1 MVLTEGPRGATKRQ
15 GRESLPRNASDD
27 EILGIMSSSAA
38 GTPESPQLALDFD
51 KANGDDGR
59 DADSEADGSQG
70 REGRGEGD
78 SERLQS
84 VLEENPELRRAW
96 DDASAYREM
105 FATPEDAKAATGLL
119 TELNQIDAL
128 FFSKRTEDHA
138 TLARHIAQMDPAAFA
153 SLAREIQRVAGTG
166 GTASWGA
173 SQIESRGA
181 LQNGENRQQ
190 SPQMDAAAAQEN
202 HGEERA
208 NQLASQSAQVT
219 PEQADF
225 LRATNAAAVQGV
237 IDAVENQVEKLLPES
252 TPKGAR
258 NRIVGEIYRE
268 LDRALQ
274 ANQQLGL
281 QMRQALRSGGLDA
294 GHLRAIVSLI
304 TARAK
309 QALPS
314 LAKRVLNEWT
324 STVIAAQQDRQSR
337 QRAAERRVD
346 IAGARGGSNERKR
359 LSPRQVDYSRMSD
372 SDILN
377 L

>member
-1 MVLTEGPRGATKRQ
+1 DESPKPTREVSEIGPATERCGGAAGQRQLNETAGLRPDPSMSARIHHPPVFSGDFMTITSTVTSQSRSSDLTSTRPLSPDMVLTEGPRGATKRQ

-59 DADSEADGSQG
+59 DADSEADGSPW

-153 SLAREIQRVAGTG
+153 LLAREIQRVAGTG

-268 LDRALQ
+268 L
-274 ANQQLGL
+274 
-281 QMRQALRSGGLDA
+281 
-294 GHLRAIVSLI
+294 
-304 TARAK
+304 
-309 QALPS
+309 
-314 LAKRVLNEWT
+314 
-324 STVIAAQQDRQSR
+324 
-337 QRAAERRVD
+337 
-346 IAGARGGSNERKR
+346 
-359 LSPRQVDYSRMSD
+359 
-372 SDILN
+372 
-377 L
+377 